1 MRRLLATT
9 PLLLLLLLVL
19 AAPAQAA
26 PSCTRGGAKLLAA
39 QPGVRVVS
47 VAAKRGKGETRHDRV
62 YGCLV
67 STGRRFTM
75 LEAVDHGLDEI
86 ERDTF
91 TIVGGRFVG
100 VFTEIEGGVGET
112 FRAATYDVKTR
123 KRLHDSSACDSFD
136 DGVIAGVRDAVFFKN
151 GGMAYSCGQLRIADG
166 KGDRQ
171 LEPAG
176 TDVGELAVAA
186 GGIDGGP
193 RLYWTVTAGGV
204 QSLKSLD
211 L

>member
-9 PLLLLLLLVL
+9 PLLLLLVL
-19 AAPAQAA
+19 ASPAHAA
-26 PSCTRGGAKLLAA
+26 PSCTRDGAKLIAA

-47 VAAKRGKGETRHDRV
+47 VAAKRSKGETRHDKV

-75 LEAVDHGLDEI
+75 VEEVDHGLDEI
-86 ERDTF
+86 VRDTF
-91 TIVGGRFVG
+91 TIVGGRYVG

-112 FRAATYDVKTR
+112 FRASTYDVKLR
-123 KRLHDSSACDSFD
+123 KRLHDSSACDGFD

-176 TDVGELAVAA
+176 TNVSDLAVAS
-186 GGIDGGP
+186 GGIDSGP
-193 RLYWTVTAGGV
+193 RLYWTVTANNV
-204 QSLKSLD
+204 QTLKSLD